1 MVLFHH
7 GFHSLTGRLPAQ
19 GLPDPEAVRAVHCK
33 KVPNSRRPCGRPAP
47 WRGFRKPCGSCR
59 PYRPTPPQCCA
70 TRPPALRV
78 CRVEKIL
85 LKGGQGAGR
94 AFFLDEARFRQTH
107 EIFAGTAETITAGAE
122 RGNEFVLSEIG
133 NHFRKGAV
141 IAKLKLCRLELAGFL
156 IATRIGTAARR
167 NLGNAEFQRPLP
179 DSRFFPSGHDNAR
192 VRHGKAQYGDKLE
205 KILIV
210 QGVRRPGGQIRPD
223 GRFDA
228 AR

>member
-1 MVLFHH
+1 M
-7 GFHSLTGRLPAQ
+7 
-19 GLPDPEAVRAVHCK
+19 
-33 KVPNSRRPCGRPAP
+33 
-47 WRGFRKPCGSCR
+47 
-59 PYRPTPPQCCA
+59 
-70 TRPPALRV
+70 
-78 CRVEKIL
+78 
-85 LKGGQGAGR
+85 
-94 AFFLDEARFRQTH
+94 
-107 EIFAGTAETITAGAE
+107 
-122 RGNEFVLSEIG
+122 LSEIG
-133 NHFRKGAV
+133 NHFREGAV

-228 AR
+228 DTLMVRQPRPQTAPQDARCGP

>member
-1 MVLFHH
+1 M
-7 GFHSLTGRLPAQ
+7 
-19 GLPDPEAVRAVHCK
+19 
-33 KVPNSRRPCGRPAP
+33 
-47 WRGFRKPCGSCR
+47 
-59 PYRPTPPQCCA
+59 
-70 TRPPALRV
+70 
-78 CRVEKIL
+78 
-85 LKGGQGAGR
+85 
-94 AFFLDEARFRQTH
+94 
-107 EIFAGTAETITAGAE
+107 
-122 RGNEFVLSEIG
+122 LSEIG
-133 NHFRKGAV
+133 NHFREGAV

-223 GRFDA
+223 GRLDA
-228 AR
+228 RHADGTTAATPNRSSRCAMWAMSSNVSNRQPYSP